1 VRELKEFFPA
11 AREAQ
16 LLKSTVIK
24 EVNATYSPRPGVD
37 QNRPRPETAWPRVF
51 LAGDWTAT
59 GWPATM
65 EGAVRSGYLA
75 AESVAR
81 VAGSKSARFLV
92 PDLPATG
99 FMRLF
104 G

>member
-1 VRELKEFFPA
+1 V
-11 AREAQ
+11 
-16 LLKSTVIK
+16 KSTVIK
-24 EVNATYSPRPGVD
+24 EVHATYSPRPGVD
-37 QNRPRPETAWPRVF
+37 VFRPRPETVWPRIF
-51 LAGDWTAT
+51 LSGDWIAT

-65 EGAVRSGYLA
+65 EGAVRSGYMT

-81 VAGSKSARFLV
+81 VAGIRDASFLA
-92 PDLPATG
+92 PNLPASG